1 MHYQPILSSAVALAS
16 LSGVLA
22 VPPSTGA
29 STAVAPSALAQ
40 LSANVHHM
48 PVKKLNMPAKKTHP
62 KKPLPGREGAVF
74 SPISNG
80 AYYGMVSVGTPAQQF
95 PVLLDTGSADF
106 WIYAERNKKPV
117 SKTDTLYRPFASS
130 TNKDIHKNST
140 ISYGDGST
148 SSYAWMTDTVAVGDK
163 RVKSLHIG
171 AAYIDENGVAR
182 EDVTY
187 ENFGL
192 LGLSWQDGNT
202 AGFMPAVQTMFAEG
216 VIPRNMFGLYLGNEK
231 NSTDGTLTLGGL
243 DASRFVA
250 KDFVWN
256 PSPYLFHN
264 ATRGQQYFNIDV
276 DEISI
281 TSGSSSSQVI
291 KTKRSDGNG
300 RGGDREYILD
310 SGTSFFALPTALVN
324 MLVKATN
331 AKLVDDATL
340 VSGGYAVDCKQ
351 RKIGPKLSFTIGGK
365 VYAFAPSEWI
375 GEDPTQAEVPGTTC
389 FLELYDIGD
398 STPYILGDTFL
409 RKYYSVYD
417 FENRR
422 TGLAQALHG

>member
-1 MHYQPILSSAVALAS
+1 MHYQLILSSAISLAG

-22 VPPSTGA
+22 VPPSTSA
-29 STAVAPSALAQ
+29 ATAVAPSALAQ
-40 LSANVHHM
+40 LGTNVHHIA
-48 PVKKLNMPAKKTHP
+48 VQKLPAKKPHP
-62 KKPLPGREGAVF
+62 RKPLPGRERAVF
-74 SPISNG
+74 SPVSNG

-117 SKTDTLYRPFASS
+117 DKSDTLYRPFASS

-163 RVKSLHIG
+163 RVKSLQIG

-182 EDVTY
+182 RSDVTY
-187 ENFGL
+187 ANTGL

-202 AGFMPAVQTMFAEG
+202 GGFMPAVQTMFAEG
-216 VIPRNMFGLYLGNEK
+216 AIPRNMFALYLGNER
-231 NSTDGTLTLGGL
+231 NSTDGALTLGGL
-243 DASRFVA
+243 DPSRFMA
-250 KDFVWN
+250 KDFAWN
-256 PSPYLFHN
+256 PSPYLFNN
-264 ATRGQQYFNIDV
+264 ATLGQQYFNIDV
-276 DEISI
+276 DQISI
-281 TSGSSSSQVI
+281 TKGSSSQVI
-291 KTKRSDGNG
+291 KTKRSDGHG

-310 SGTSFFALPTALVN
+310 SGTSFFALPTSLVN
-324 MLVKATN
+324 MLVGATN
-331 AKLVDDATL
+331 ATLVQDATL

-365 VYAFAPSEWI
+365 AYDFAPSEWI
-375 GEDPTQAEVPGTTC
+375 GEDPTQVEVPGTTC

-398 STPYILGDTFL
+398 STPFILGDTFL